1 MKIKLLILLII
12 VVATGCQSLKFD
24 RYPGE
29 KQSAFPQELQG
40 TYLYIHESNN
50 KSDTDTIIVSKNSYS
65 TIESGIKTLKVLDT
79 ENVFSTYSSRNF
91 YFMKNESNW
100 IGFEIKKYRKGLLLV
115 PIINPTKKSTKRD
128 ERILNKYFEEVK
140 LVSNKS
146 ELSKGTFSVKM
157 NEDNLLKYIKKNNR
171 FSIKLI
177 QVLE

>member
-65 TIESGIKTLKVLDT
+65 AIESGITTLKVLDA
-79 ENVFSTYSSRNF
+79 ENVFSTYSSKYF

-100 IGFEIKKYRKGLLLV
+100 IGFEIKKHKKGLLLV

-128 ERILNKYFEEVK
+128 EKILNKYFEEVK
-140 LVSNKS
+140 LVSSSNTLENS
-146 ELSKGTFSVKM
+146 TFSVKM
-157 NEDNLLKYIKKNNR
+157 NEENLLKYSKKINR

-177 QVLE
+177 QVIE